1 MANGRPEQRA
11 MQRCLTSFGMTT
23 GTRHPHERQ
32 RGGTL
37 WGVCLTSKRG
47 AKGMRRLAFVKCAG
61 SAFAAGILLFVGSV
75 ILAAARQTQ
84 TPAAST
90 TCHET
95 HGNIITTSVLSQ
107 VYDADIPVS
116 IYLPPCY
123 DSQVYDLPALY
134 LLHGA
139 NADQTQWLDVNL
151 RLSADKVISETRTPF
166 VVVMPGGEYR
176 YSVDYGTFV
185 LNELLPMIERQY
197 KVSPNA
203 DERAIGGISL
213 GGYWA
218 LRIAFEHPKL
228 FVAAGGHSPVVSGY
242 GVHDPLRL
250 ARTATGLGRLR
261 VTLDA
266 GNADALRV
274 GASQLAGVLRKRR
287 VSVSFAV
294 HPGEHNRPYWRAHS
308 EEYLAF
314 YVQSFTASG
323 GWQFIPSLKPRRF

>member
-1 MANGRPEQRA
+1 M
-11 MQRCLTSFGMTT
+11 
-23 GTRHPHERQ
+23 
-32 RGGTL
+32 
-37 WGVCLTSKRG
+37 
-47 AKGMRRLAFVKCAG
+47 FVKRLGAIVASLVLVSQAQPAIASPSCQ
-61 SAFAAGILLFVGSV
+61 AA
-75 ILAAARQTQ
+75 T
-84 TPAAST
+84 
-90 TCHET
+90 
-95 HGNIITTSVLSQ
+95 GNIITTSVPSQ

-123 DSQVYDLPALY
+123 DSQVYDLPVIY

-176 YSVDYGTFV
+176 YSVDYGAFV
-185 LNELLPMIERQY
+185 LNELLPMMEQQY
-197 KVSPNA
+197 KVSPSA

-250 ARTATGLGRLR
+250 ARVAGGLGHLR

-266 GNADALRV
+266 GDADALRS

-314 YVQSFTASG
+314 YVQSLMA
-323 GWQFIPSLKPRRF
+323 PRHPAHLGSRFLAY